1 MTAIRDTENSNARA
15 VVPGRPFLPGQSG
28 NPKGRPKK
36 GHAIRDILVNKDLKD
51 KRQLVEVAY
60 REALK
65 GNVAWAE
72 WIVKHSG
79 EGAQTRDGDTINI
92 DKAVILTR
100 YIEAEHV
107 ERP

>member
-79 EGAQTRDGDTINI
+79 EGAQTRDLGDIYI
-92 DKAVILTR
+92 DKGMIVLSWQDGEKA
-100 YIEAEHV
+100 
-107 ERP
+107 